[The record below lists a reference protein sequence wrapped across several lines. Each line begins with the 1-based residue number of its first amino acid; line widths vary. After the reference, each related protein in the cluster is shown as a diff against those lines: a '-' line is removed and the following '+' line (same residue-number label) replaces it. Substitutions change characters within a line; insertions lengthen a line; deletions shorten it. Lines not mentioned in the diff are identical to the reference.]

1 MMFLRSVCLS
11 AVLLAIPFNMSL
23 AADEAAS
30 KDGFVVA
37 SNSVIPQIANGGGRF
52 FMAFQLMN
60 VTGAPA
66 TVTISFLDGQGD
78 PMAIPF
84 VQDGAQVT
92 AATLSETIAPR
103 GIEFAATQSV
113 AATVQIGYAR
123 IQSEPANSV
132 AVSTTFNQIVS
143 GGPLFQAFIPLDNA
157 LQNQFFVPFINT
169 GGFTGSMAIVSLAGQ
184 DVSIIARNNNGVEL
198 CRSEQTFAAGQHRS
212 FLMRDELP
220 CTVGVNGVVEVSAGD
235 IGLSGGGLTAEDSG
249 AFVTQPVFAAAL
261 LL

>member
-1 MMFLRSVCLS
+1 MMFLRSVCVL
-11 AVLLAIPFNMSL
+11 AVLPAIPFNMSL
-23 AADEAAS
+23 AADEANS

-37 SNSVIPQIANGGGRF
+37 SNSVIPEIANGGGSF

-60 VTGAPA
+60 VTAAPA
-66 TVTISFLDGQGD
+66 TVTVSFFDAQGD

-103 GIEFAATQSV
+103 GIEFAATQSA

-143 GGPLFQAFIPLDNA
+143 GRPLFQAFIPLDNA

-169 GGFTGSMAIVSLAGQ
+169 GGFTGSMAIVSLSGQ
-184 DVSIIARNNNGVEL
+184 DISIIARNNNGVEL
-198 CRSEQTFAAGQHRS
+198 CRSDQTFSAGQHQA
-212 FLMRDELP
+212 FLMRDVLP
-220 CTVGVNGVVEVSAGD
+220 CTVGVNGVVEVLGSE
-235 IGLSGGGLTAEDSG
+235 IGLSGFGLTAQDSG
-249 AFVTQPVFAAAL
+249 AFVTQPVFAAAPL
-261 LL
+261 L